1 VAGDGAVESSD
12 TSDKVKAMIDDKK
25 GTPPDMQPLIFVGK
39 QLENEQTLLDYNI
52 KKESA
57 LYVVY
62 ILRSC

>member
-1 VAGDGAVESSD
+1 MAGDGAVESSD

-39 QLENEQTLLDYNI
+39 QLENDQTLLDYNI
-52 KKESA
+52 QRESA